1 MKLGLVGSEMC
12 IRDRAWSIG
21 LRHGGEVLHPGVCVP
36 GVLPST
42 PYPLGSTR
50 WDSCPLE
57 IPSPYACMCIIAC
70 GHLLRGVGIP
80 AFTLPGCSHTDGR
93 HSQWETIELIPL
105 SRSGHVVPAYPP
117 ADCAGG
123 VLVPVRDNGIMCMS
137 GMRRNIPLNRVDML
151 FLTPGRQQDVL
162 DLSCCS
168 ARSFWRSAV
177 CYRYIYIYGDVK

>member
-1 MKLGLVGSEMC
+1 MGGRFSTREFAFLGSSPPPPTPRDQQGG
-12 IRDRAWSIG
+12 IRAH
-21 LRHGGEVLHPGVCVP
+21 LRSRV
-36 GVLPST
+36 
-42 PYPLGSTR
+42 STR

-57 IPSPYACMCIIAC
+57 IPSPFACMCIIAC

-93 HSQWETIELIPL
+93 HSQWDTIELIPL
-105 SRSGHVVPAYPP
+105 YRSGHVVPAYPP

-123 VLVPVRDNGIMCMS
+123 VLVPVRDNGNMCMS

-168 ARSFWRSAV
+168 ARSFWRSV
-177 CYRYIYIYGDVK
+177 V

>member
-1 MKLGLVGSEMC
+1 MGGRVSPREFAFPGSSSPPPTP
-12 IRDRAWSIG
+12 RDQQ
-21 LRHGGEVLHPGVCVP
+21 GGI
-36 GVLPST
+36 
-42 PYPLGSTR
+42 
-50 WDSCPLE
+50 SCPFEVQGINKVGFRARLR
-57 IPSPYACMCIIAC
+57 SPPICMHVCFAC

-93 HSQWETIELIPL
+93 HSQWDTIELIPL
-105 SRSGHVVPAYPP
+105 YRSGHVVPAYPP

-123 VLVPVRDNGIMCMS
+123 VLVPVRDNGVMCMS

-177 CYRYIYIYGDVK
+177 